1 MRRVVQRRQFRNDVQ
16 RMKRLGKDFEELRAA
31 VDLLAE
37 NDELPAGYS
46 PHKLTGEWKGAWEC
60 HIESDWLL
68 VYEVT
73 EREVIMILIRTGTHS
88 ELFD

>member
-1 MRRVVQRRQFRNDVQ
+1 
-16 RMKRLGKDFEELRAA
+16 MKRLGKDFEELRAA

-37 NDELPAGYS
+37 NDELAAGYS

-73 EREVIMILIRTGTHS
+73 EREVILIRTGTHS